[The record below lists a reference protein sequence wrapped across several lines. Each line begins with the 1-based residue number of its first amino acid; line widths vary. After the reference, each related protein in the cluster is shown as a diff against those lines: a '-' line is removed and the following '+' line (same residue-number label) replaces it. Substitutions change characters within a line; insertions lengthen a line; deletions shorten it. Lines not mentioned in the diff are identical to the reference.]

1 MCARLRERTTV
12 LVTICISDEKLTIL
26 ALTPPFV
33 SLGNNAILPSSTRGQ
48 ANGRSF
54 PKSTTT
60 NKSENPNMNN
70 DEMNMPPR
78 HQWIRPASEFL
89 HKKEYTIDPSIISK
103 LPDAEQRL
111 IRYIQG
117 WYKALLRM
125 KKLEAVCEGVD
136 LFAPIY
142 RTMSWDR
149 FMTMLQTK
157 QLTLRHPTDW
167 DDPWENFLLRSDA
180 YLKDGTPC
188 SLKSIADTYYAQ
200 CWSFNAESEA
210 LWRRYADITR
220 RAVKIRT
227 TAGKLMAE
235 IYPFNSELA
244 PLQFFFRKVQYVSAE
259 TLEEFKQSMGDCHI
273 SNWSNQFLE
282 SLCLKR
288 KAFSYEDEVRL
299 IYQETES
306 SSPPKPTPEVKTIPA
321 DPTRFIEEV
330 VVDPWCSEQERMN
343 LETAISGLYSGSLQR
358 SQLLDGSDTVVV
370 I

>member
-1 MCARLRERTTV
+1 
-12 LVTICISDEKLTIL
+12 
-26 ALTPPFV
+26 
-33 SLGNNAILPSSTRGQ
+33 
-48 ANGRSF
+48 
-54 PKSTTT
+54 
-60 NKSENPNMNN
+60 MNT
-70 DEMNMPPR
+70 PPR
-78 HQWIRPASEFL
+78 HQWFRPASEFL
-89 HKKEYTIDPSIISK
+89 HKREYKVNQNIISM
-103 LPDAEQRL
+103 LPPDEQRIFL
-111 IRYIQG
+111 YIQG

-142 RTMSWDR
+142 RTMSWES

-167 DDPWENFLLRSDA
+167 DDPWENFLLRSAA

-200 CWSFNAESEA
+200 RWSFNAESEA
-210 LWRRYADITR
+210 LWRRYADKTR
-220 RAVKIRT
+220 RAVKIRS

-235 IYPFNSELA
+235 IYPVNSELA
-244 PLQFFFRKVQYVSAE
+244 PLQFFFRRVRYVSTE
-259 TLEEFKQSMGDCHI
+259 ELEKFKQSMKDCI
-273 SNWSNQFLE
+273 TSNWSELFLE

-330 VVDPWCSEQERMN
+330 VVDPWCSEKERMN
-343 LETAISGLYSGSLQR
+343 LEKAISGLYSGSLQR
-358 SQLLDGSDTVVV
+358 PQLLDGSDTVVV

>member
-1 MCARLRERTTV
+1 
-12 LVTICISDEKLTIL
+12 
-26 ALTPPFV
+26 
-33 SLGNNAILPSSTRGQ
+33 
-48 ANGRSF
+48 
-54 PKSTTT
+54 
-60 NKSENPNMNN
+60 MNN
-70 DEMNMPPR
+70 DEMDTPPLY
-78 HQWIRPASEFL
+78 QWLRPASEFL
-89 HKKEYTIDPSIISK
+89 HKEEYTIDSSIISK
-103 LPDAEQRL
+103 LPDDEQRL

-125 KKLEAVCEGVD
+125 KKLEAICEDVD

-142 RTMSWDR
+142 RTMSWDN
-149 FMTMLQTK
+149 FMMMLRTK

-188 SLKSIADTYYAQ
+188 SLKSIADTYYVQ

-210 LWRRYADITR
+210 LWRRYADKTR

-235 IYPFNSELA
+235 IYPFNSTFA
-244 PLQFFFRKVQYVSAE
+244 PLQFSFRKVQYVSAE

-288 KAFSYEDEVRL
+288 KVFSYEEEVRL

-306 SSPPKPTPEVKTIPA
+306 GSKYKPAPQIKTIPA
-321 DPTRFIEEV
+321 DPSRFIEEL
-330 VVDPWCSEQERMN
+330 VVDPWCTDQDRVT
-343 LETAISGLYSGSLQR
+343 LEKTMSNWYKGQLQR
-358 SQLLDGSDTVVV
+358 SQMLDGSDSAVVV
-370 I
+370 

>member
-1 MCARLRERTTV
+1 
-12 LVTICISDEKLTIL
+12 
-26 ALTPPFV
+26 
-33 SLGNNAILPSSTRGQ
+33 
-48 ANGRSF
+48 
-54 PKSTTT
+54 
-60 NKSENPNMNN
+60 MNN
-70 DEMNMPPR
+70 EENNLPPR
-78 HQWIRPASEFL
+78 HMWFFPAKEFL
-89 HKKEYTIDPSIISK
+89 HRTEFNVDLDTMPGMRKEDRNT
-103 LPDAEQRL
+103 LV
-111 IRYIQG
+111 YIQA
-117 WYKALLRM
+117 WYKAFLRM
-125 KKLEAVCEGVD
+125 KKLEAICEGVD

-167 DDPWENFLLRSDA
+167 DDPWENFLLRSAA

-210 LWRRYADITR
+210 LWRRYAGKTR

-244 PLQFFFRKVQYVSAE
+244 PLQFFFRRVRYVSTE
-259 TLEEFKQSMGDCHI
+259 ELEEFKQSMRDCLTF
-273 SNWSNQFLE
+273 NWRELFLE

-306 SSPPKPTPEVKTIPA
+306 SSPPNPTPEVKTIPA
-321 DPTRFIEEV
+321 DPSRFIEEV
-330 VVDPWCSEQERMN
+330 VVDPWCSEEERKS
-343 LETAISGLYSGSLQR
+343 LEKEISGLYSGSLQR